1 MSMLA
6 PMGVLAVL
14 SVIAGIVPFTMGF
27 GDWVRFGPAH
37 HAGIDWGIASAST
50 LTALAGFG
58 LAWAI
63 YGGGARRSDAI
74 AKQAGVLYSLSLN
87 KFYID
92 EIYQWF
98 NRNIVT
104 GLARVLYWV
113 DLNVVDGI
121 VDGAA
126 QKSGAVGAILRRF
139 QTGQTQHYV
148 ALMLM
153 ATVMLTLILA
163 ITAGAVAG
171 GGKI

>member
-1 MSMLA
+1 MNKTDKRADIMDVALNLIAERGFHDS
-6 PMGVLAVL
+6 PM
-14 SVIAGIVPFTMGF
+14 
-27 GDWVRFGPAH
+27 
-37 HAGIDWGIASAST
+37 
-50 LTALAGFG
+50 AL
-58 LAWAI
+58 
-63 YGGGARRSDAI
+63 I

-139 QTGQTQHYV
+139 QTGQTQHYA

>member
-1 MSMLA
+1 M
-6 PMGVLAVL
+6 
-14 SVIAGIVPFTMGF
+14 I
-27 GDWVRFGPAH
+27 
-37 HAGIDWGIASAST
+37 
-50 LTALAGFG
+50 ALAGFG

-63 YGGGARRSDAI
+63 YGDGARRSDAI

-139 QTGQTQHYV
+139 QTGQTQHYA